1 MYKKIKKITNDVLY
15 VSKLTKVEN
24 KKTIIFFIVLM
35 SQVIALFDILIII
48 LFTNLI
54 TGVSEELKFLK
65 AFDFIFNMKAFLPS
79 LIILRYYLQ
88 YKQNYSLKDLQLR
101 IGNSLKSYIF
111 SDIFKSK
118 NFSVADSFFYL
129 NTLAGHVSFFYA
141 SITSFL
147 NYLLQTIAFSIYL
160 FLTKP
165 DTIAVFLTAIV
176 LLLYPTYQFI
186 NKAREA
192 MHASYELSKSSNYDI
207 QRVVENLLLIKL
219 LKKQDNELDRFN
231 KRITK
236 QKDYLLKNHQFGI
249 LNSYVPSFITI
260 LILSITVI
268 FFNAIFDISLDFIA
282 ITLRLFQTLGLLAN
296 AGGMVANSHVH
307 LDKFYEMQNTQLNE
321 KIDLIYAPNSLD
333 NDVAFQLSDV
343 SFKYSNSNKFI
354 FKNLNLKI
362 YKNQHTVIVGPNGS
376 GKSTFLGLIS
386 GIYSPNSGNI
396 KVSSEIFGYVG
407 PVPLVFTSSL
417 RDNLVYGVENKVD
430 DEELL
435 RMIEEF
441 NLFSEN
447 LQVDILNK
455 SVDNKSLSSGQMQK
469 IAFIRALLKKPEILL
484 LDESTSNLDLLTKN
498 LIFEIL
504 QNQNLTIINS
514 THDPDSFENVD
525 SKLSIII
532 NDEFNTINYQD

>member
-65 AFDFIFNMKAFLPS
+65 DFDFIFNMKAFLPS

-88 YKQNYSLKDLQLR
+88 YKQNYSLKDLQLK

-165 DTIAVFLTAIV
+165 NTISIFLIAIV

-231 KRITK
+231 KRITN
-236 QKDYLLKNHQFGI
+236 QKEYLLKNHQFGI
-249 LNSYVPSFITI
+249 LNSYVPSFVTI

-268 FFNAIFDISLDFIA
+268 FFNDIFDISLDFIA
-282 ITLRLFQTLGLLAN
+282 ITLRLFQTLGLLAH
-296 AGGMVANSHVH
+296 AGGMVANSHIH
-307 LDKFYEMQNTQLNE
+307 LDKFYEMQNTQLHE
-321 KIDLIYAPNSLD
+321 KIDLIYAPNNLD

-343 SFKYSNSNKFI
+343 SFKYSNSKKFI

-386 GIYSPNSGNI
+386 GIYSPNSGSI

-407 PVPLVFTSSL
+407 PVPLIFTSSL

-430 DEELL
+430 DEKLL
-435 RMIEEF
+435 RIIDEF
-441 NLFSEN
+441 NLFNDN

-484 LDESTSNLDLLTKN
+484 LDESTSNLDLLSKK

-514 THDPDSFENVD
+514 THDPDSFENID
-525 SKLSIII
+525 SKLSITI
-532 NDEFNTINYQD
+532 NDEFNTINYQE